1 MPNTRLFIGY
11 SSALYFWLRGS
22 RGLWPA
28 EPCRITSIARCA
40 YNANDVQSFLLPRDA
55 FGPAPLHIM
64 VDAAAKR
71 RNTPFQTSH
80 VWAGTFPER
89 CFVPIGHDVFVAAPA
104 LCYLQAAAS
113 LPFFDLA
120 ELGFELCGGYS
131 RTPGIGKGFIQRDF
145 TLATPSIM
153 KALVDKLSY
162 SDGSKRA
169 AAVLDY
175 VMPNSK
181 SPAETDM
188 AVKTV
193 FPRLRGG
200 YGFPL
205 AELNPEI
212 PLTDE
217 AAAIAHRPVVYP
229 DELWRKEKVSL
240 EYDSTLHHERA
251 EDRTRDSLKRNALAC
266 MGYNVIT
273 VTPSQLKS
281 VSEFHGIA
289 IELARHLGIRM
300 RPVTP
305 KIQQKRFELNEAI
318 RERMSKDTT
327 PTEWPYC

>member
-1 MPNTRLFIGY
+1 
-11 SSALYFWLRGS
+11 
-22 RGLWPA
+22 
-28 EPCRITSIARCA
+28 
-40 YNANDVQSFLLPRDA
+40 
-55 FGPAPLHIM
+55 
-64 VDAAAKR
+64 
-71 RNTPFQTSH
+71 
-80 VWAGTFPER
+80 
-89 CFVPIGHDVFVAAPA
+89 
-104 LCYLQAAAS
+104 
-113 LPFFDLA
+113 
-120 ELGFELCGGYS
+120 
-131 RTPGIGKGFIQRDF
+131 
-145 TLATPSIM
+145 
-153 KALVDKLSY
+153 
-162 SDGSKRA
+162 
-169 AAVLDY
+169 
-175 VMPNSK
+175 
-181 SPAETDM
+181 
-188 AVKTV
+188 

-300 RPVTP
+300 RPDTP

-318 RERMSKDTT
+318 RERMRKDTT